1 MELLQLRYFRTA
13 AKMENITNTA
23 ESLNISQPSLS
34 KTIINL
40 ESELGVPLFDRVG
53 RHIYLNTRGKLFY
66 EKISDALD
74 IIDSAK
80 NIINESAST
89 PGGEINLLILAAS
102 RAIPGLIKAFLTEYP
117 QIHIKL
123 HQQVHHDLRYSE
135 EYDFSI
141 SATPMDY
148 SQLEIL
154 PLLTEKIVLAVPV
167 SHPLAK
173 RQIINL
179 REAASCDFITYSRG
193 PSIRILFDS
202 LCYMSGFTPKIKCES
217 DGVNTLLDLISGG
230 FGVAL
235 LPRDT
240 VLGFGA
246 EEVIPV
252 SIDNPAA
259 NRTINLSWRKEKY
272 MSKACALFKQHCI
285 SYFREHILKNKT
297 AGLQPIDYMQ

>member
-1 MELLQLRYFRTA
+1 MELLQLRYFRTV
-13 AKMENITNTA
+13 AKTENITNAA

-40 ESELGVPLFDRVG
+40 ESELGAPLFDRIG
-53 RHIYLNTRGKLFY
+53 RHIYLNTRGKVFY
-66 EKISDALD
+66 EKINDALD

-80 NIINESAST
+80 NIINEAAAA
-89 PGGEINLLILAAS
+89 PGGEVNLLILAAS
-102 RAIPGLIKAFLTEYP
+102 RVIPDLIKAFLTDYP
-117 QIHIKL
+117 QIRIKL
-123 HQQVHHDLRYSE
+123 HQQIHHDLRYSE

-154 PLLTEKIVLAVPV
+154 PLLTEEIVLAVPV

-173 RQIINL
+173 KQIINL
-179 REAASCDFITYSRG
+179 RETASYDFITYSRG

-202 LCYMSGFTPKIKCES
+202 LCYMEGFTPKIRCES
-217 DGVNTLLDLISGG
+217 DGVNTLLSLISGG
-230 FGVAL
+230 FGIAV

-240 VLGFGA
+240 LLGFGT
-246 EEVIPV
+246 EKVVPV
-252 SIDNPAA
+252 SINNPAA

-272 MSKACALFKQHCI
+272 MSKACTLFKQHCI
-285 SYFREHILKNKT
+285 SYFREHILLNGTDKSLSI
-297 AGLQPIDYMQ
+297 AYL

>member
-1 MELLQLRYFRTA
+1 MELLQLRYFRTV
-13 AKMENITNTA
+13 AKMENITNAA

-40 ESELGVPLFDRVG
+40 EMELGVPLFDRVG

-66 EKISDALD
+66 EKINDALD

-80 NIINESAST
+80 NIINESASA
-89 PGGEINLLILAAS
+89 PGGEVNLLILAAS
-102 RAIPGLIKAFLTEYP
+102 RVMPDLIKTFLIEYP
-117 QIHIKL
+117 QIRIKL
-123 HQQVHHDLRYSE
+123 HQQIHHDLRYSE

-154 PLLTEKIVLAVPV
+154 PLLTEEIVLAVPV
-167 SHPLAK
+167 SHPLAEK
-173 RQIINL
+173 RTIKL
-179 REAASCDFITYSRG
+179 HEAALYDFITYSRG
-193 PSIRILFDS
+193 PSMRVLFDS
-202 LCYMSGFTPKIKCES
+202 LCYMAGFTPKIRCES
-217 DGVNTLLDLISGG
+217 DGVGTLLSLISDG
-230 FGVAL
+230 FGLAL

-240 VLGFGA
+240 LFGFDTGK
-246 EEVIPV
+246 VILV

-272 MSKACALFKQHCI
+272 MSKACTLFKHHCI
-285 SYFREHILKNKT
+285 SYFREHIVMRKT
-297 AGLQPIDYMQ
+297 DMSQSIEYM